1 MSQTKEVESDKDQI
15 SESGEGGRPTS
26 ITMSG
31 ENIETSKVYV
41 RGLSLR
47 VV

>member
-1 MSQTKEVESDKDQI
+1 LSQTKEVESDKDQI

-31 ENIETSKVYV
+31 EDIGTSKVYV
-41 RGLSLR
+41 RDLSQR